1 MADKFASGRNAQSFN
16 QAVNESA
23 RSKEVATA
31 PKISTPKPEMALRP
45 DGSVVKDVH
54 TQIDNAARA
63 ELARLEAQKREQEQS
78 RKREEGRSR

>member
-1 MADKFASGRNAQSFN
+1 MSDKFTNGMNTQTFN
-16 QAVNESA
+16 KAVSESA
-23 RSKEVATA
+23 HSKGEAVA
-31 PKISTPKPEMALRP
+31 PKIATPMPEMALRP

-78 RKREEGRSR
+78 QKREEGRSR